1 MNNEFKKGRDMEIQS
16 SVLKNREM
24 FEQTFN
30 YPTNKDIVFRDFKF
44 LSKDGFVVYIDG
56 MAGGDK
62 ISDFILRPLLNKDGI
77 SRDLKSILQ
86 ISSLIEE
93 TDFDE
98 AVSAILQGDCIL
110 CMDGDAN
117 AYVCE
122 TKSFDK
128 RGVEKP
134 QVESS
139 IVGALEA
146 FTETLRT
153 NTTLLHR
160 IIKNP
165 GLTTEMVAVG
175 KLNNLTCGVVY
186 VNGVVNME
194 FVEEVKRR
202 LKGIDTDFVQSGG
215 MIEQFIEDHDSS
227 LFQTVTTTERPD
239 NTAALLMQGRI
250 AIIVDGSPRVI
261 IAPITLFSMLKTSEE
276 SALRAPFASAVR
288 AIRIIA
294 VLSAFLMPALYL
306 AITTYH
312 PEMIPASLLL
322 SIAKSRVNIPYPAL
336 VELLVMEFAFELIRE
351 AGRHIPGAL
360 GSTIGIVG
368 GLILGE
374 AAVSAGFVSQ
384 GCVIVIAFTGLGNF
398 AIPQYQLAFTAQL
411 IRILFIIC
419 AGFFG
424 FLGIGLAFV
433 VLVGYVNSLTS
444 FGTDYVNPVFSGD
457 APLFP
462 KQPVWEYEN
471 RPSALRAKK
480 PQYQPII
487 SRIWKKGN

>member
-1 MNNEFKKGRDMEIQS
+1 MEIQNS
-16 SVLKNREM
+16 AIKNREM
-24 FEQTFN
+24 FERAFN

-44 LSKDGFVVYIDG
+44 LNKDGFIVYIDG

-62 ISDFILRPLLNKDGI
+62 ISDFILRPLLNINNPSD
-77 SRDLKSILQ
+77 SLKSVLQ
-86 ISSLIEE
+86 ISSLSEE
-93 TDFDE
+93 TDFSE
-98 AVSAILQGDCIL
+98 AVSAVLQGDCVL
-110 CMDGDAN
+110 CIDGDAN

-122 TKSFDK
+122 TKNFDK

-134 QVESS
+134 QVENS

-146 FTETLRT
+146 FTESLRT

-165 GLTTEMVAVG
+165 GFTTEMVSVG

-186 VNGVVNME
+186 INGVVNME

-215 MIEQFIEDHDSS
+215 MIEQFIEDHGSS

-261 IAPITLFSMLKTSEE
+261 IAPITLFSILKTSEE
-276 SALRAPFASAVR
+276 SALRAPFASI
-288 AIRIIA
+288 IRLIRLIA
-294 VLSAFLMPALYL
+294 VFSAILVPALYI
-306 AITTYH
+306 AITTFH
-312 PEMIPASLLL
+312 AEMIPASLLL
-322 SIAKSRVNIPYPAL
+322 SIAKSRINIPYPAI
-336 VELLVMEFAFELIRE
+336 VELLIMEFCFTLIRE
-351 AGRHIPGAL
+351 AGRNIPGAL

-374 AAVSAGFVSQ
+374 AAVAAGFVSQ
-384 GCVIVIAFTGLGNF
+384 ACVIIIAFTGLGNF
-398 AIPQYQLAFTAQL
+398 AIPQYQLSFTAQL
-411 IRILFIIC
+411 LRVVFIIC
-419 AGFFG
+419 AGLMG
-424 FLGIGLAFV
+424 FLGVGLAFII
-433 VLVGYVNSLTS
+433 LVGYINSLTS
-444 FGTDYVNPVFSGD
+444 FGTDYVNPVFSGN
-457 APLFP
+457 APMFP

-471 RPSALRAKK
+471 RPSELRTKK
-480 PQYQPII
+480 PQSQPVV
-487 SRIWKKGN
+487 SRIWKKGD